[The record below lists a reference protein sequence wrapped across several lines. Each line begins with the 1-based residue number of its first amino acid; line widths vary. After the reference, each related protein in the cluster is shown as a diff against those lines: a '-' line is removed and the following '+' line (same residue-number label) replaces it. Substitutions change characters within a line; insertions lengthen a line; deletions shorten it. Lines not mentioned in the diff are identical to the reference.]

1 MPDQIYSG
9 EKNTFMLIIRELF
22 VLNIMLMALNLL
34 LAKNLE
40 WNPLPNY
47 TANLLLICHLFATG
61 TELPGAMADFNRK
74 IV

>member
-1 MPDQIYSG
+1 MPDQIHRG
-9 EKNTFMLIIRELF
+9 EKTIFTLFLRALLVMNII
-22 VLNIMLMALNLL
+22 LMALNLL

-61 TELPGAMADFNRK
+61 T
-74 IV
+74 

>member
-9 EKNTFMLIIRELF
+9 EKTTFMLLIRELI
-22 VLNIMLMALNLL
+22 VMNIILMALNLL

-47 TANLLLICHLFATG
+47 AANLLLICHLFATG
-61 TELPGAMADFNRK
+61 T
-74 IV
+74 